1 MARVLVVDDEDLV
14 RKVVRVVLEA
24 EGHTVVEAGD
34 GQSALDALSDAPAE
48 AVVLDLM
55 IPGMDGYE
63 VCRRVKDAD
72 PHQKVLVLTAMSED
86 ESVVRAREAGADD
99 VMTKPF
105 SALELLDRLQALLG
119 S

>member
-1 MARVLVVDDEDLV
+1 MARVLVVDDEALV

-24 EGHTVVEAGD
+24 EGHEVVEAGD
-34 GQSALDALSDAPAE
+34 GEAALRVVDSDGPE

-63 VCRRVKDAD
+63 VCRRVKEAEGG
-72 PHQKVLVLTAMSED
+72 QKVLVLTAMAAD

-119 S
+119 P

>member
-1 MARVLVVDDEDLV
+1 MARVLVVDDEALV

-24 EGHTVVEAGD
+24 EGHEVTEAGD
-34 GQSALDALSDAPAE
+34 GESALAAMEAHAPE

-55 IPGMDGYE
+55 IPGVDGYE
-63 VCRRVKDAD
+63 VCKRMKSSRAQ
-72 PHQKVLVLTAMSED
+72 QKVLVLTALAAD

-105 SALELLDRLQALLG
+105 SALELLDRLSALLAT
-119 S
+119 